1 MLAPPAVPRLAA
13 TERSAAGGRG
23 SCALTDIQYLSSWSS
38 SSISLMVITFNCI
51 HFKFLF
57 KLVEEHDVLCT
68 QLAKNLWIFVGRE
81 GTPALFE
88 CCLKSWWQ
96 LIWFP
101 TKEINVEFAT
111 TQNYFAD
118 RTLAF
123 SNHSKSA
130 HNWIFSQRIRI
141 LRRTF
146 YQAGVLEWHVE
157 KGNYKAIS
165 GVVHAKRMLVLPF
178 TISCVVKSGGK
189 SRHTHSTMYTVQVY
203 TILTRWLGRVSLV

>member
-1 MLAPPAVPRLAA
+1 
-13 TERSAAGGRG
+13 
-23 SCALTDIQYLSSWSS
+23 
-38 SSISLMVITFNCI
+38 MVIIFSCI
-51 HFKFLF
+51 HFKFLL
-57 KLVEEHDVLCT
+57 KLFEENDVLCT

-81 GTPALFE
+81 ATPALFE

-96 LIWFP
+96 LIWFLNSKFL
-101 TKEINVEFAT
+101 KEIIVGFAT
-111 TQNYFAD
+111 TKLYWTYFSD
-118 RTLAF
+118 GTFAF
-123 SNHSKSA
+123 SGDSKSA

-189 SRHTHSTMYTVQVY
+189 SRHTHSTIYIVQLH

>member
-1 MLAPPAVPRLAA
+1 
-13 TERSAAGGRG
+13 
-23 SCALTDIQYLSSWSS
+23 
-38 SSISLMVITFNCI
+38 MVIIFNCI
-51 HFKFLF
+51 HFKFLL
-57 KLVEEHDVLCT
+57 KLFEENDVLCT

-81 GTPALFE
+81 ATPALFE

-96 LIWFP
+96 LIWFL
-101 TKEINVEFAT
+101 TKEIIVGFAT
-111 TQNYFAD
+111 TKIYWTYFAD
-118 RTLAF
+118 GTFAF
-123 SNHSKSA
+123 SGHSNSA

-189 SRHTHSTMYTVQVY
+189 SRHTHSTIYIVQVH